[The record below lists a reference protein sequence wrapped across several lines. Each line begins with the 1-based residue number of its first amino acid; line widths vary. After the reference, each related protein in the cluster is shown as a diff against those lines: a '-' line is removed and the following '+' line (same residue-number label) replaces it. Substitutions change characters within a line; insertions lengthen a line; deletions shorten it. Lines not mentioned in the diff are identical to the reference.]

1 MKTLGYIPLFFFAPR
16 SVQGAKVVTIISV
29 ALSAGIWESWQLW
42 ILNLW
47 SDHVLDKHIIM
58 ITDASAADVLTDKGQ
73 NLLFEYLSKEMIMCT
88 ITIIVIIRKAKPL

>member
-1 MKTLGYIPLFFFAPR
+1 
-16 SVQGAKVVTIISV
+16 
-29 ALSAGIWESWQLW
+29 
-42 ILNLW
+42 
-47 SDHVLDKHIIM
+47 M